1 MSKSLMN
8 PRDWGVGTK
17 ITVFTFALITV
28 IMAVLLSLINL
39 STSSMLAERARSNVA
54 NSLHGI
60 SNTVEVF
67 NNAMTNEASSFARL
81 FASEFDEGKFTLD
94 PARTIEIAGKPTP
107 TLMHGDKVLNLNFS
121 VPDKFTN
128 ETGVIA
134 TVFAADGTD
143 FVRVTTSLKKE
154 NGDRAV
160 GTKLDL
166 AHPSYPLLRNGQS
179 YIGLATLFGKQFIT
193 QYDPI
198 KDSAGKVIG
207 VLFIG
212 LDISKNMEM
221 LKQKIKQYKIGE
233 TGYIYVINAAKGDK
247 QGTALVHP
255 RREGD
260 NLIDI
265 KSTDGRAIIR
275 DMLEAKSG
283 SMIYNWSEGP
293 NQAAREKMVEF
304 HTFKDWNWL
313 IVGGTYT
320 DEITG
325 EAVMLRNRY
334 ALVGLAALAIFA
346 VLLFL
351 LVRKVVSRPLARAE
365 QAADRIA
372 RGDLD
377 VHLDIDSK
385 DEIGKVL
392 QALNGIS
399 SNLSGVVGQVRAGA
413 EQITTA
419 ATEIS
424 NGNLDLSS
432 RTEEQASS
440 LEQTA
445 ASMEELSGAVRQ
457 NADNAAQANQMAMA
471 ASGVAAR
478 GGEVVA
484 QVVDTMGSINASSR
498 KIVDIISVIDG
509 IAFQTNILALNAAV
523 EAARAGEQGRGF
535 AVVASEVRNL
545 AQRSATAA
553 KEIKELIDDSVSK
566 VDAGSR
572 QVAEAGNTIRE
583 VVESVRRVT
592 DIMAEISSASDEQR
606 TGIGQV
612 HDAIHQMDEV
622 TQQNAA
628 LVEEAAAAAAAL
640 QDQAHDL
647 VEVVR
652 IFNLGSNAGAVHSLV
667 KPGTKSP
674 SRLALN

>member
-1 MSKSLMN
+1 MN

-17 ITVFTFALITV
+17 ITVFTFALMTV
-28 IMAVLLSLINL
+28 IMAVILVLINH
-39 STSSMLAERARSNVA
+39 STSTMLTERAKSNVA

-81 FASEFDEGKFTLD
+81 FASEFDDGKFSLD
-94 PARTIEIAGKPTP
+94 TANTVEIAGKPTP
-107 TLMHGDKVLNLNFS
+107 SLIHGGKALNLDFTG
-121 VPDKFTN
+121 PDKFTN

-134 TVFAADGTD
+134 TIFAANGAE

-154 NGDRAV
+154 NGERAV
-160 GTKLDL
+160 GTQLDH

-198 KDSAGKVIG
+198 KDGAGNVIG

-212 LDISKNMEM
+212 LDISKNMDM
-221 LKQKIKQYKIGE
+221 LKQKIKAIKIGD
-233 TGYIYVINAAKGDK
+233 TGYIYVINAAKGEK

-255 RREGD
+255 KREGD

-265 KSTDGRAIIR
+265 KSTDGHAIIR
-275 DMLEAKSG
+275 EMLEAKSG
-283 SMIYNWSEGP
+283 GMTYNW
-293 NQAAREKMVEF
+293 AASDGEAPREKMVEF

-320 DEITG
+320 DEITR
-325 EAVMLRNRY
+325 EAATLRNRY
-334 ALVGLAALAIFA
+334 ALIGLAALVIFA
-346 VLLFL
+346 VVLFL
-351 LVRKVVSRPLARAE
+351 LVRTVVSRPLARAE

-372 RGDLD
+372 KGDLD
-377 VHLDIDSK
+377 VHLEIHNK
-385 DEIGKVL
+385 DEIGLVL
-392 QALNGIS
+392 RALNGIS
-399 SNLSGVVGQVRAGA
+399 SNLSSVVGQVRAGA

-419 ATEIS
+419 ATEIA

-440 LEQTA
+440 LEETA

-471 ASGVAAR
+471 ASGIAAK
-478 GGEVVA
+478 GGAVVA

-535 AVVASEVRNL
+535 AVVATEVRNL

-566 VDAGSR
+566 VDVGSR
-572 QVAEAGNTIRE
+572 QVAEAGSTIQE

-606 TGIGQV
+606 AGIGQV

-628 LVEEAAAAAAAL
+628 LVEQAAAAAAAL

-652 IFNLGSNAGAVHSLV
+652 IFNLGSNAGAARA
-667 KPGTKSP
+667 PAATP
-674 SRLALN
+674 SRLALK

>member
-17 ITVFTFALITV
+17 ITVFTFALMTV
-28 IMAVLLSLINL
+28 IMAVILVLINH
-39 STSSMLAERARSNVA
+39 STSTMLTERAKSNVA

-81 FASEFDEGKFTLD
+81 FASEFDDGKFSLD
-94 PARTIEIAGKPTP
+94 TANTVEIAGKPTP
-107 TLMHGDKVLNLNFS
+107 SLFHGGKVLNLDFTG
-121 VPDKFTN
+121 PDKFTN

-134 TVFAADGTD
+134 TIFAANGAE

-154 NGDRAV
+154 NGERAV
-160 GTKLDL
+160 GTQLDH

-193 QYDPI
+193 QYDPV
-198 KDSAGKVIG
+198 KDGAGNVIG

-212 LDISKNMEM
+212 LDISKNMDM
-221 LKQKIKQYKIGE
+221 LKQKIKAIKIGD
-233 TGYIYVINAAKGDK
+233 TGYIYVINAAKGEK

-255 RREGD
+255 KREGD

-265 KSTDGRAIIR
+265 KSTDGTPIIR

-283 SMIYNWSEGP
+283 GMTYNWAASDSEAP
-293 NQAAREKMVEF
+293 REKMVEF

-320 DEITG
+320 DEITR
-325 EAVMLRNRY
+325 EAATLRNRY
-334 ALVGLAALAIFA
+334 ALIGLAALVIFA
-346 VLLFL
+346 VVLFV
-351 LVRKVVSRPLARAE
+351 LVRTVVSRPLARAE

-377 VHLDIDSK
+377 VHLEIHNK
-385 DEIGKVL
+385 DEIGLVL
-392 QALNGIS
+392 RALNGIS
-399 SNLSGVVGQVRAGA
+399 SNLSSVVGQVRAGA

-419 ATEIS
+419 ATEIA

-440 LEQTA
+440 LEETA

-471 ASGVAAR
+471 ASGIAAK
-478 GGEVVA
+478 GGAVVA

-535 AVVASEVRNL
+535 AVVATEVRNL

-566 VDAGSR
+566 VDVGSR
-572 QVAEAGNTIRE
+572 QVAEAGSTIEE

-606 TGIGQV
+606 AGIGQV

-628 LVEEAAAAAAAL
+628 LVEQAAAAAAAL

-652 IFNLGSNAGAVHSLV
+652 IFNLGSNAGAARAPVAA
-667 KPGTKSP
+667 P
-674 SRLALN
+674 SRLALK

>member
-1 MSKSLMN
+1 MN

-17 ITVFTFALITV
+17 ITVFTFALISV
-28 IMAVLLSLINL
+28 IMAVILVLINL
-39 STSSMLAERARSNVA
+39 STSSMLTERAKSNVA

-81 FASEFDEGKFTLD
+81 FASSFEGSKFTLD
-94 PARTIEIAGKPTP
+94 AAHTIEIAGKPTP
-107 TLMHGDKVLNLNFS
+107 SLIHNGKALNLDFS
-121 VPDKFTN
+121 VADKFTN
-128 ETGVIA
+128 DTGVIA
-134 TVFAADGTD
+134 TIFAANGQE
-143 FVRVTTSLKKE
+143 FVRVSTSLKKE

-160 GTKLDL
+160 GTQLDH
-166 AHPSYPLLRNGQS
+166 AHPSYPLLRAGKS

-198 KDSAGKVIG
+198 RDAGGNVIG

-212 LDISKNMEM
+212 LDISKNMDM
-221 LKQKIKQYKIGE
+221 LKQKIKAIKIGE
-233 TGYIYVINAAKGDK
+233 TGYIYVLNAV
-247 QGTALVHP
+247 QGEKRGTTLIHP
-255 RREGD
+255 SKEGA
-260 NLIDI
+260 NLYDLKSSDGQPFI
-265 KSTDGRAIIR
+265 KE
-275 DMLEAKSG
+275 MLDAGSG
-283 SMIYNWSEGP
+283 GMTYQWSDAEGKAP
-293 NQAAREKMVEF
+293 REKMVEF

-320 DEITG
+320 EEITS
-325 EAVMLRNRY
+325 EAATLRNRY
-334 ALVGLAALAIFA
+334 ALIGLTALVIFA
-346 VLLFL
+346 VILFL
-351 LVRKVVSRPLARAE
+351 LVRAVVSRPLARAE
-365 QAADRIA
+365 VAAERIA
-372 RGDLD
+372 KGDLD
-377 VHLDIDSK
+377 VHLEVHNN
-385 DEIGKVL
+385 DEIGQVL
-392 QALNGIS
+392 RALNGIS
-399 SNLSGVVGQVRAGA
+399 SNLSSVVGQVRSGA

-419 ATEIS
+419 ATEIA

-457 NADNAAQANQMAMA
+457 NADNAAQANQMALA
-471 ASGVAAR
+471 ASGIAAK

-553 KEIKELIDDSVSK
+553 KEIKALIDDSVSK
-566 VDAGSR
+566 VDVGSR
-572 QVAEAGNTIRE
+572 QVEQAGATMQE
-583 VVESVRRVT
+583 VVDSVRRVT

-612 HDAIHQMDEV
+612 HDAISQMDDV

-628 LVEEAAAAAAAL
+628 LVEQAAAAASAL
-640 QDQAHDL
+640 QQQAHELED
-647 VEVVR
+647 VVR
-652 IFNLGSNAGAVHSLV
+652 IFNLGSNTGNIGTAGAVS
-667 KPGTKSP
+667 KPPP
-674 SRLALN
+674 SRLALK